1 MRSSRKYLDESYTKL
16 FQVEPIQ
23 QPNIK
28 QKESAANNSTVDE
41 TTSYEKQ
48 KKRATSYYHSHKQDI
63 LKKQKEYQ
71 KQKGSYTNSRNRL
84 LRFLNTSPE
93 YEKTMRDT
101 TKQKYKF
108 KMVNGVWE

>member
-1 MRSSRKYLDESYTKL
+1 MDESYTKH
-16 FQVEPIQ
+16 FQVEPTQ
-23 QPNIK
+23 QPKIK
-28 QKESAANNSTVDE
+28 QEEPAANNSTVDE